1 MMRRRGRQRGQETLQ
16 AILVVAFMLLPV
28 LFGILEMGN
37 LIHIWIGQQSAA
49 AMGARVAGERGEDD
63 AVVRDRIASELSAA
77 GLDPRAVR
85 ITVTPAYAHWGQP
98 ISVQLVSQRHVTIP
112 FLFSRDLTLTSAY
125 VARGE
130 INH

>member
-1 MMRRRGRQRGQETLQ
+1 MTRHRRRQRGQETLQ

-63 AVVRDRIASELSAA
+63 TVVRDRIATELSAA

-85 ITVTPAYAHWGQP
+85 ITITPTYVHWGQP
-98 ISVQLVSQRHVTIP
+98 ISVQLVSRRHITIP
-112 FLFSRDLTLTSAY
+112 FLFTRDLTLSSAY
-125 VARGE
+125 LGRGE